1 MPKKISPE
9 ELEALKAANPKTA
22 GSNRKHGI
30 VLLHALL
37 DDAPAADADDFVFKV
52 PTRALWVQYRGN
64 LKMALS
70 GRGPADYASVLAKNC
85 LLFPSVAEFEA
96 LRERAP
102 AVTEEFGE
110 ILANTADDGMSVIEG
125 KL

>member
-1 MPKKISPE
+1 MPKKITPE
-9 ELEALKAANPKTA
+9 ELEALKSANPKTA

-30 VLLHALL
+30 MLLHARL
-37 DDAPAADADDFVFKV
+37 DEGAPEDEADFVFKV

-70 GRGPADYASVLAKNC
+70 GRGPADYASILAKNC

-102 AVTEEFGE
+102 AVVEEFGE
-110 ILANTADDGMSVIEG
+110 ILASTADDGMSVTEG